1 MTISSTA
8 TRKAGPYSGNGS
20 TVAFAFTF
28 KVFAD
33 SDLVVTHT
41 DDNGVETVKTLTT
54 HYTATLNAN
63 QNSNPGGTVTMLTAP
78 ATGEKVTITSAV
90 PKTQAV
96 NLSDGG
102 GFFAS
107 VVNNA
112 LDRLTIFSQE
122 LAEQVSRI
130 MKLPVSAEAGTD
142 PNLPT
147 PEAGSVLGWNADGDA
162 IINYLPT
169 NGGMPDPG
177 SITAT
182 YLANDAVEEEAILDG
197 AVTTSKLGALAV
209 TAAKLAADAV
219 ETAKIKDAN
228 VTAAKLA
235 ADAVTTDKI
244 LGGAVTMA
252 KLASALLDEGIGKFQ
267 MYYDS
272 HDISVTGSQTITLS
286 FQPRAFVIIAVVDG
300 SSAVSIGLS
309 ARPSGGSAVIGCLVN
324 KHADTANTWGYYA
337 GSYGIAMFKSA
348 ADYAR
353 ATVVDSA
360 SGLSIT
366 WSKNGSPTG
375 TAQLMVLAW
384 R

>member
-8 TRKAGPYSGNGS
+8 TRKAGPYAGNGS

-41 DDNGVETVKTLTT
+41 DDDGLETVKTLTT

-78 ATGEKVTITSAV
+78 ATGEKLTITSAV

-130 MKLPVSAEAGTD
+130 MKLPVSAASGTD
-142 PNLPT
+142 PNLPV
-147 PEAGSVLGWNADGDA
+147 PEASTVLGWNAAGDA

-169 NGGMPDPG
+169 DGGMPSPG

-182 YLANDAVEEEAILDG
+182 YMANDSIEEEAILNG
-197 AVTTSKLGALAV
+197 AVTTNKLGALAV

-219 ETAKIKDAN
+219 ETAKILD
-228 VTAAKLA
+228 
-235 ADAVTTDKI
+235 
-244 LGGAVTMA
+244 GAVTLA
-252 KLASALLDEGIGKFQ
+252 KLDSAVIKQVALVE
-267 MYYDS
+267 DS
-272 HDISVTGSQTITLS
+272 HNIATTGNQVFTVGFEPLAIVFL
-286 FQPRAFVIIAVVDG
+286 AVVDG
-300 SSAVSIGLS
+300 TAAVSMGVYWNGTGTGVAS
-309 ARPSGGSAVIGCLVN
+309 N
-324 KHADTANTWGYYA
+324 HAASANTWLWQGPICLVTGA
-337 GSYGIAMFKSA
+337 GNVASVSISTSA
-348 ADYAR
+348 TGFTAVWGK
-353 ATVVDSA
+353 T
-360 SGLSIT
+360 
-366 WSKNGSPTG
+366 GSPTG
-375 TAQLMVLAW
+375 TARIMALCFG
-384 R
+384 